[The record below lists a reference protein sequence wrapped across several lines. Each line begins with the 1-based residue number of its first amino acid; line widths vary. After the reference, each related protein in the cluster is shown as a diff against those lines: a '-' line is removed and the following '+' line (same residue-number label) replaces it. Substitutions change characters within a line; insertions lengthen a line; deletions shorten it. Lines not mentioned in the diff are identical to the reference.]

1 LQQPDNVKLFGSKT
15 ITPQLSIVIPTY
27 NEAENIVRLLKSI
40 KKNIG
45 NTIVAEIIVV
55 DDNSPDGTGKL
66 VDDYIKNLDQSNRID
81 EDGVIQIRAIH
92 RVQKEGLIQAILQ
105 GIASSFGEHIL
116 IMDADFSHPPEMI
129 PIIIENLR
137 KNDKCIII
145 ASRYIKGSSIEGWKL
160 KRRILSLGANSIARL
175 SLNVGNIRDPM
186 SGFFAF
192 HKSSIENIQFNTKG
206 YKILLEL
213 LVKCRKT
220 RVIEIPYVFTD
231 RKIGKSKMDHK
242 TILNYL
248 HSLWKLYRYGKNA
261 NLNSQDE
268 KDSIKFFSKTGRF
281 FTVGASGLFVNY
293 LVSILLSSGL
303 QAKLWYMESTSIG
316 IIVSIS
322 SNFILNKLWTFGD
335 RDLSPRHL
343 VKQYLLFLIICSLG
357 ASLQLALVYTLVE
370 SKVSYELS
378 LLFAV
383 IVASVSNFILNK
395 RFTFKEKIW
404 G

>member
-1 LQQPDNVKLFGSKT
+1 M
-15 ITPQLSIVIPTY
+15 
-27 NEAENIVRLLKSI
+27 
-40 KKNIG
+40 
-45 NTIVAEIIVV
+45 
-55 DDNSPDGTGKL
+55 
-66 VDDYIKNLDQSNRID
+66 DY
-81 EDGVIQIRAIH
+81 
-92 RVQKEGLIQAILQ
+92 
-105 GIASSFGEHIL
+105 
-116 IMDADFSHPPEMI
+116 M
-129 PIIIENLR
+129 
-137 KNDKCIII
+137 
-145 ASRYIKGSSIEGWKL
+145 
-160 KRRILSLGANSIARL
+160 
-175 SLNVGNIRDPM
+175 
-186 SGFFAF
+186 
-192 HKSSIENIQFNTKG
+192 
-206 YKILLEL
+206 
-213 LVKCRKT
+213 
-220 RVIEIPYVFTD
+220 
-231 RKIGKSKMDHK
+231 

-248 HSLWKLYRYGKNA
+248 HSLWNLYRYGKNA

-268 KDSIKFFSKTGRF
+268 KNSIKFFSKTARF
-281 FTVGASGLFVNY
+281 FTVGASGLLVNY

-370 SKVSYELS
+370 SKVSYEWS

-383 IVASVSNFILNK
+383 IAASASNFILNK